1 MQGVELLTDSGVLEL
16 AKGTLG
22 LHLVSL
28 KQCVQLSD
36 EATLALARTLAPEPE
51 PEPSSTLFSKTT
63 LP

>member
-1 MQGVELLTDSGVLEL
+1 MLEL

-22 LHLVSL
+22 LHLLSL

>member
-1 MQGVELLTDSGVLEL
+1 MLEL

-22 LHLVSL
+22 LHALSL

-51 PEPSSTLFSKTT
+51 PEPEPSSTLFSKTA